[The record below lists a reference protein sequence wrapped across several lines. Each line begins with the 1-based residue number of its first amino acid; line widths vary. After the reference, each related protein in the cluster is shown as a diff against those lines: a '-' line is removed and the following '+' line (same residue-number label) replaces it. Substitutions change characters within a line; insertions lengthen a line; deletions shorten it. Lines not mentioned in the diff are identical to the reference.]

1 MYSYIE
7 LEDVQR
13 EWHLLNGYGTICL
26 ILAVGDGTPRE
37 FFRPIDETNTEN
49 RKCFAFGLI
58 TMTSFVSWVMAKSIQ
73 NSSKLGSRYGLIGG
87 LAYASWFI
95 GVFTTGV
102 IVYFLRKQ
110 GYYSLPDFINDRYG
124 PLACVVF
131 ALTVLYRLFN
141 EVWSNTVVIA
151 DFFGDSLSFDW
162 KLAAWV
168 SMGIPAAYTLIGG
181 MRASLYSDALQAILM
196 CVLLIMTYIRINQDI
211 NDNDQLQ
218 TFLKDTGNS
227 DSLWAY
233 NPVQGRDRWSL
244 EGGLDLL
251 YTGLVQGALSYT
263 FMDPALTDRAFLAS
277 KEVMIFGFAA
287 GSLLAMAYITVFG
300 FIGVYGN
307 MLGECV
313 DAGTCSESDLRG
325 ADVVGVSAGEP
336 SAVGTALGGSYYTM
350 LCLVIITS
358 ALSTLDSTFSAVAKV
373 SGPDLHGY
381 LSNGKPINP
390 SLATDR
396 DVLIGR
402 IAIVVI
408 GVTGTLPLL
417 LDPDELDATTVTGTM
432 VPGLGPPIYMAA
444 FACLFGA
451 RFSGRVT
458 TRTRPILFLLPFLF
472 SASLGTV
479 YQMASQDENCTP
491 TKVMNCVV
499 PEWSNSTVTACADY
513 ETYFSCRFDSGC
525 WRNEDT
531 NECSRIEQELTNF
544 KGHTCKL
551 SCKVSR
557 NNIKERFSTLVDL
570 SGFNVGGGTY
580 KNLLGVNLVSALGA
594 LFLFLFACSDDLLTE
609 KFNQIKEKMS
619 WQEGSVQSEKNEK
632 AMETSL

>member
-1 MYSYIE
+1 MQD
-7 LEDVQR
+7 LQR
-13 EWHLLNGYGTICL
+13 EWHLLNCYGVICL
-26 ILAVGDGTPRE
+26 VLAVGDGTPRQ
-37 FFRPIDETNTEN
+37 FFKPIDETNTDG

-73 NSSKLGSRYGLIGG
+73 NSSKLGARFGIVGG
-87 LAYASWFI
+87 LAYAAWFV

-181 MRASLYSDALQAILM
+181 MRASLYSDALQAVLM
-196 CVLLIMTYIRINQDI
+196 CVLLAMTYFRITSDI
-211 NDNDQLQ
+211 NDNTDLK
-218 TFLKDTGNS
+218 TYLKDNHNS
-227 DSLWAY
+227 DSLWFY
-233 NPVQGRDRWSL
+233 NPVKGREKWSL

-251 YTGLVQGALSYT
+251 FTGLLQGALSYT

-277 KEVMIFGFAA
+277 KEVMVAGFAV
-287 GSLLAMAYITVFG
+287 GSMLAMAYITVFG

-313 DAGTCSESDLRG
+313 DAGACPTSDLRG
-325 ADVVGVSAGEP
+325 ADVAGVSAGEP
-336 SAVGTALGGSYYTM
+336 SAVGTALGGSYYTL

-358 ALSTLDSTFSAVAKV
+358 ALSTLDSTFSSVAKV
-373 SGPDLHGY
+373 AGPDLHGY
-381 LSNGKPINP
+381 ITNGRPINP
-390 SLATDR
+390 SFATER

-417 LDPDELDATTVTGTM
+417 FDPDELDATTVTGTM

-444 FACLFGA
+444 FACLFSSK
-451 RFSGRVT
+451 FSGRVT
-458 TRTRPILFLLPFLF
+458 TRTRPLMFLLPFLF
-472 SASLGTV
+472 SAAIGTC
-479 YQMASQDENCTP
+479 YQMASQSENCVP
-491 TKVMNCVV
+491 TKVMNCQV
-499 PEWSNSTVTACADY
+499 PEWSNSTIVACDEY
-513 ETYFSCRFDSGC
+513 STYFACRADSGC
-525 WRNEDT
+525 WRNDDMH
-531 NECSRIEQELTNF
+531 ECLRVESELTAF
-544 KGHTCKL
+544 SGHSCNLPCKDT
-551 SCKVSR
+551 R
-557 NNIKERFSTLVDL
+557 NNIKGRFFTIVDL
-570 SGFNVGGGTY
+570 NGFNIGGGSY
-580 KNLLGVNLVSALGA
+580 KNLFGVNVVSAIGA
-594 LFLFLFACSDDLLTE
+594 LFLFLFACGDDFLTE
-609 KFNQIKEKMS
+609 KFNAVKVRVENEEVEKS
-619 WQEGSVQSEKNEK
+619 SAQSEKFNGEQ
-632 AMETSL
+632 ETRL